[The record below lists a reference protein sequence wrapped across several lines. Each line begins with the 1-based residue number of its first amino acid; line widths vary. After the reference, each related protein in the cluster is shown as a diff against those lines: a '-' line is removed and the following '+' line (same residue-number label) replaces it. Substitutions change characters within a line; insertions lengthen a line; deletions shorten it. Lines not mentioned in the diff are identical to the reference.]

1 MTNIDLKEWNPSE
14 DSESTFGKFLI
25 WINGI
30 IRSIK
35 EHING
40 YMYSEIESCKVV
52 FGTYTGNYVSS
63 DATTAKQFIN
73 LGFTPVAVEV
83 YSADGFQA
91 SSNPNTMYV
100 MDYSG
105 GLALKDNPC
114 RMIVLNTKDV
124 ILEIVENGFN
134 VYSGNG
140 RLLPSGTRY
149 VWSLNT
155 GEHYFKAYKT
165 GEIREI

>member
-14 DSESTFGKFLI
+14 DSESTFGKFLM

-40 YMYSEIESCKVV
+40 YMNNEIESCKVV

-63 DATTAKQFIN
+63 DTTTAKQFIN

-83 YSADGFQA
+83 YGADGFQA
-91 SSNPNTMYV
+91 SSSAYSMYRWY
-100 MDYSG
+100 YSG
-105 GLALKDNPC
+105 GFAIRDNPC
-114 RMIVLNTKDV
+114 KIIELDTEDV

-134 VYSGNG
+134 VYSGYKTQRG
-140 RLLPSGTRY
+140 VSYACG
-149 VWSLNT
+149 LNT

-165 GEIREI
+165 GEIR

>member
-1 MTNIDLKEWNPSE
+1 MTNINIEGWNPAN

-25 WINGI
+25 WINNI
-30 IRSIK
+30 IKTIK

-40 YMYSEIESCKVV
+40 YMNNEIESCKAV

-63 DATTAKQFIN
+63 DTTTEKQFIN

-83 YSADGFQA
+83 YKADGFQV
-91 SSNPNTMYV
+91 SSSAHSMYFWWY
-100 MDYSG
+100 DG
-105 GLALKDNPC
+105 GFAIRDNPC
-114 RMIVLNTKDV
+114 KMIELDTEDV

-134 VYSGNG
+134 VYSGYK
-140 RLLPSGTRY
+140 RQSGVSY
-149 VWSLNT
+149 SWSLNT